1 MVINSPWLFDG
12 CEMTGVS
19 FQALLNPGLSQFWAL
34 PFRYPLGGFF
44 GGRNADPSDRPISAM
59 YETQDSDP
67 SVSKQ
72 NIEDLDDFFADF
84 GWFFKENNIRK

>member
-19 FQALLNPGLSQFWAL
+19 FQALLNPGLSQFEPYLFGIRWWFFSGRRRS
-34 PFRYPLGGFF
+34 FRPTL
-44 GGRNADPSDRPISAM
+44 AM

-72 NIEDLDDFFADF
+72 NIEDLDDFFPAGDF
-84 GWFFKENNIRK
+84 LKRITFGNN

>member
-1 MVINSPWLFDG
+1 MGINSPWLFDG

-19 FQALLNPGLSQFWAL
+19 FQALLNPGLSQFEPYLFGIRWVVFLGVGTQIL
-34 PFRYPLGGFF
+34 PT
-44 GGRNADPSDRPISAM
+44 DRRAM

-84 GWFFKENNIRK
+84 W